1 MSAAAMRRRKLKAK
15 RVEKIAERERLSTLR
30 GYADRLEE
38 QRVARNTRDAILS
51 DGMPNN
57 FSGRGLTFPTTSPRI
72 LESTEPGTAG
82 SLAKLLKHKEAT
94 IMRDNSHI
102 SRIVRN
108 ANTETGAAAAS
119 NEAAAA
125 ADDDSNEF
133 ESDTDLAFPAFIN
146 ALQEFDQSTILTN
159 VNGENPNENG
169 LYAIVPIV
177 AGRGADR
184 AVKYNACVEMPS
196 FDEMLANN
204 PDFFRGAYG
213 DMIEGRI
220 ARGVRAFASNRSTAY
235 DLPVIVRR
243 DDGTIDL
250 SSWNEVRRR
259 VGRVGVDKSW
269 TQVAKAIC
277 EMLSKK
283 QNFHITPRDL
293 KAALSNAEL
302 AAALFQRVPASHW
315 LKILEIAIKFAT
327 SQNLPVR
334 YLEQWKETRDAK
346 KASTS
351 ATFDVSDL

>member
-15 RVEKIAERERLSTLR
+15 RDEKIAERERLTTLR
-30 GYADRLEE
+30 DYADRLEA
-38 QRVARNTRDAILS
+38 QRVARNARDAILS

-57 FSGRGLTFPTTSPRI
+57 FSGRVLTFPTTSPRI

-94 IMRDNSHI
+94 TMRDNSHI
-102 SRIVRN
+102 SRIVRD